1 MSEVDPEKHVNDVL
15 DFCLRVGE
23 LLLSSGAGAADVSV
37 TMRALANHYELRQ
50 VELDVTF
57 ASLSMGAEAE
67 AGRPLVL
74 AMRQVKLREIDY
86 FDLTEVDDLVR
97 NVLADEIELA
107 EARRALARIISS
119 GRHRP
124 RIAVTLGWGVMCA
137 GVAAQFGG
145 GPIVIAIAFL
155 SAVGIDRLQTLL
167 ARRRLPG
174 FYQQVAGG
182 ALATL
187 LVVAAHAIG
196 IPLDP
201 SLVITSSIVML
212 LAGIGFMG
220 ALQDALSGFYIT
232 ANARVL
238 EAVLATAGIIAGV
251 SAGLSIANLLGVEL
265 GDLVPG
271 RLNITTVAVSAVG
284 AAIASAAFAYAS
296 HAPARSLLPIAGI
309 GGVAMLIFQLVLAP
323 DVARAWGAGVAA
335 FFVGLVSYGIAGRVK
350 VPPLVVLVPAV
361 VPLLPG
367 VSIYRAL
374 SLLAS
379 GGDQTSQGLL
389 AMITAGSVSMA
400 LAAGVILGEYVAQ
413 PIKREARRLENRLAG
428 PRLIGPPRIRI
439 RSRSKR
445 RSSPSSSSSASS

>member
-1 MSEVDPEKHVNDVL
+1 MSEVDPEKRVNDVL

-67 AGRPLVL
+67 AGRPLLL

-97 NVLADEIELA
+97 NVLNEEIELA
-107 EARRALARIISS
+107 EARRALARIVSS
-119 GRHRP
+119 ARHRP

-137 GVAAQFGG
+137 GVAVQFGG

-155 SAVGIDRLQTLL
+155 SAVCIDRLQTLL
-167 ARRRLPG
+167 ARRRLPT

-182 ALATL
+182 ALATM
-187 LVVAAHAIG
+187 LVVIAHAIG

-220 ALQDALSGFYIT
+220 ALQDALTGFYIT

-251 SAGLSIANLLGVEL
+251 SAGLSIANLFGVEL

-271 RLNITTVAVSAVG
+271 QLSITTATVSAVG

-296 HAPARSLLPIAGI
+296 HAPNRSLLPIAGI
-309 GGVAMLIFQLVLAP
+309 GAVAMVIFQVVVAP
-323 DVARAWGAGVAA
+323 DVGRAWGAGVAA
-335 FFVGLVSYGIAGRVK
+335 FFVGLVSYGIAGRVR

-361 VPLLPG
+361 VPQLPG

-374 SLLAS
+374 SLLAA
-379 GGDQTSQGLL
+379 GGEQTSHGLL
-389 AMITAGSVSMA
+389 ALITAGSVSMA

-413 PIKREARRLENRLAG
+413 PVKREARRLENRLAG
-428 PRLIGPPRIRI
+428 PRLIGPPRV
-439 RSRSKR
+439 RSRSKSKR
-445 RSSPSSSSSASS
+445 GSSSSSSS